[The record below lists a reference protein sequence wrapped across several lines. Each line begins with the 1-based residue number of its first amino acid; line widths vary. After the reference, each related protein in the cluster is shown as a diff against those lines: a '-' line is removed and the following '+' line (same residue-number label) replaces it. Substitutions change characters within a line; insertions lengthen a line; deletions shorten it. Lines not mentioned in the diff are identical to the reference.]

1 MSPDTV
7 FSLCN
12 ALALLAWIALI
23 ASPARAPWSGQVR
36 WLSGRAVPACC
47 RPCTP

>member
-1 MSPDTV
+1 MSPDAV

-23 ASPARAPWSGQVR
+23 ASPARAPWSR
-36 WLSGRAVPACC
+36 WCC